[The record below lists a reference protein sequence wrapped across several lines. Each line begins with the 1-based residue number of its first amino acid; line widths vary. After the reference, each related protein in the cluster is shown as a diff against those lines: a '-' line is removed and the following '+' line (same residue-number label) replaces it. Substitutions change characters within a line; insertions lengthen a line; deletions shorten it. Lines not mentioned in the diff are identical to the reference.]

1 MADEKMLKLTCEK
14 MIKACEIDPELF
26 TLYNVKRGL
35 RNPDHTGVLVGLTNI
50 ADVIGYRLEG
60 GMPYPIEGELLY
72 RGYKLD
78 QLVEGFQKE
87 GRHGF
92 EEICYLL
99 LVGELPN
106 KMELQ
111 YFSKYLAE
119 RRDLPENFTKNTIFT
134 LISQDMMN
142 MLARAVLVLYTM
154 DSNPEDRRE
163 ENIIQQSLNL
173 IAKFPTIVA
182 YSYNTY
188 RHEFQRKT
196 LSIRHPRPELS
207 MAENFLY
214 MLKGDRY
221 SKLEA
226 DLLDLALVAHAEHG
240 GGNNST
246 FTLRVTSSAGT
257 DTYSA
262 IAAAIGSLKG
272 PYHGGANL
280 KVMQMMADIKENV
293 HNWKDKDEV
302 AAYLLK
308 LLKKEAG
315 DRTGKIYGI
324 GHAVYTLSDPRA
336 ILLKNKAAEL
346 AEEKNKL
353 DELQLYNLVEELAVE
368 VFADFKGRERSKV
381 VCANVDFYSGFVY
394 SCIGISQQLFTPIF
408 AMGRLAGW
416 CAHRMEELNPISRRI
431 IRPAYKNVT
440 AEREYH
446 SLAQRQ

>member
-440 AEREYH
+440 AEREYQ

>member
-1 MADEKMLKLTCEK
+1 MDDERMLQAICQKMEK
-14 MIKACEIDPELF
+14 ASQIDPELY
-26 TLYNVKRGL
+26 TRYNVKRGL

-50 ADVIGYRLEG
+50 ADVIGYRLEDNK
-60 GMPYPIEGELLY
+60 PCPIEGELLY
-72 RGYKLD
+72 RGYKLE
-78 QLVEGFQKE
+78 QLAAGFQRE

-99 LVGELPN
+99 LTGGLPN
-106 KMELQ
+106 RNELH
-111 YFSKYLAE
+111 YFTKYLAE
-119 RRDLPENFTKNTIFT
+119 RRDLPENFTKNTILT
-134 LISQDMMN
+134 LISKDMMN

-154 DSNPEDRRE
+154 DPNPEDRRE

-226 DLLDLALVAHAEHG
+226 DLLDLALVTHAEHG

-272 PYHGGANL
+272 PYHGGATL
-280 KVMQMMADIKENV
+280 KVMEMMADIKHNV
-293 HNWKDKDEV
+293 HNWQDKGEV
-302 AAYLLK
+302 AAYILK
-308 LLKKEAG
+308 LLKKETG

-324 GHAVYTLSDPRA
+324 GHAVYTLSDPRT
-336 ILLKNKAAEL
+336 ILLKRKAAEL
-346 AEEKNKL
+346 AEEKNKM

-368 VFADFKGRERSKV
+368 VFADFKGRERLKV

-394 SCIGISQQLFTPIF
+394 SCIGISQPLFIPIF

-440 AEREYH
+440 AEREYQ

>member
-78 QLVEGFQKE
+78 QLVKGFQKE

-106 KMELQ
+106 RTELQ
-111 YFSKYLAE
+111 YFSNYFAE

-154 DSNPEDRRE
+154 DPNPEDRRE

-188 RHEFQRKT
+188 KHEFQRKT

-440 AEREYH
+440 AEREYQ